1 MNYKVIEE
9 KDIKKIN
16 QYNWFKQFPNPCYG
30 FNVKMDVTNV
40 VKYSKENNTSFFI
53 NTLYLVTSAL
63 NQIDEMRIRIVNNE
77 IRLYDKINPAFTV
90 MTKALVFENTGFEMI
105 DDYTSFYNKAKE
117 VIDSVKNQTGVKTS
131 YNDSKLYNEY
141 YITCIPWLSI
151 EGMTHPLIDNDY
163 ESLTVPRIC
172 WDKYREENGKY
183 VMTLNITVN
192 HMFVDGYPL
201 SQAFN
206 LVQEYFNKLVGMI
219 LR

>member
-30 FNVKMDVTNV
+30 FNVKMDVSNV
-40 VKYSKENNTSFFI
+40 VKYSKETNTIFFI

-63 NQIDEMRIRIVNNE
+63 NQIEEMCIRIVDKK

-90 MTKALVFENTGFEMI
+90 MTKASIFENTGFEMI
-105 DDYTSFYNKAKE
+105 DDYTSFYNKAKSIIE
-117 VIDSVKNQTGVKTS
+117 SVKNQTNVKTS

-219 LR
+219 